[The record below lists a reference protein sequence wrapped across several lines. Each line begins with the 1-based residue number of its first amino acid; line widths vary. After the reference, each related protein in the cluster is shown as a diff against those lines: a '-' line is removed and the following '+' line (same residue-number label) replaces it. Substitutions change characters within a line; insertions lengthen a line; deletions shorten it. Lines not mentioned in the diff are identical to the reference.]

1 MRLENTVKYHSPKSQ
16 AFTDSSK
23 ATGTE
28 TLTGSDVM
36 AALGMAQHASPL
48 GFSAFSGK
56 MELSQRDK
64 EKAIQLL
71 TQYGMKHSVK
81 VAALR
86 KLEPK
91 VRFKVV
97 RTLAIFAFQD
107 YCRSAAS
114 VVTCRR
120 CKGKGL
126 IKNSKT
132 VIKHPGCGS
141 TPAKTREQIVEE
153 ICSRCSGFG
162 VVSTACAKCRGR
174 GLALNRKESEYRG
187 IPVKSLCSQCS
198 GRGYERLPSIN
209 AWRAIHSYAP
219 TISSTI
225 WDKRLKTFYESLIN
239 EIQASESLAGYI
251 LSKVTR

>member
-56 MELSQRDK
+56 MELSQKDK

-107 YCRSAAS
+107 YCRSAES
-114 VVTCRR
+114 KSTCNY
-120 CKGKGL
+120 CLGGGWVELKQDVL
-126 IKNSKT
+126 
-132 VIKHPGCGS
+132 KHPGCGDL
-141 TPAKTREQIVEE
+141 TPPRYKKEVIKKACRKCKGKGYVSYS
-153 ICSRCSGFG
+153 CRCKG
-162 VVSTACAKCRGR
+162 RGR
-174 GLALNRKESEYRG
+174 VIDKKQTELKG
-187 IPVKSLCSQCS
+187 IPIYKDCMKCS
-198 GRGYERLPSIN
+198 GRGYARLPFSSVYKSLSSSISLDQWKRGVGN
-209 AWRAIHSYAP
+209 LYADM
-219 TISSTI
+219 II
-225 WDKRLKTFYESLIN
+225 
-239 EIQASESLAGYI
+239 EILNSESEAEKLTYKTTI
-251 LSKVTR
+251 